1 MPGLSYPFVYEC
13 TNCGEETT
21 ITRPEARD
29 LAINP
34 DSFDAVEIVLQQR
47 GWLRDEIND
56 LLWCSSCAEGELS
69 T

>member
-13 TNCGEETT
+13 TECGEETT
-21 ITRPEARD
+21 ITRTEARD

-34 DSFDAVEIVLQQR
+34 DSINALEIVLQGR
-47 GWLRDEIND
+47 GWLRDEMEG
-56 LLWCSSCAEGELS
+56 LLWCPSCAEGELS